1 MPPRGDGIRRRRA
14 GRIAS
19 RAAETDPEVLINRL
33 VLWNIDL
40 TLMDVGRITREAYAE
55 AFRRVTGRPL
65 RQLPQLPGRME
76 SEIFFDALA
85 LNEAVPVA
93 GAAAVGLAGPGGEEL
108 LARFTFELA
117 GPSRP
122 AATCC
127 GSRPANARGRRGGR
141 QSGCR
146 ARGGAAVLTG
156 TIKPNAIEK
165 LRAFGLE
172 QFFDMEIGGYGS
184 QVYPK
189 GAQLMMTRSRAAE
202 KYGTRFDE
210 HSTVYIAD
218 SSRDVAAAS
227 TGGARCLAV
236 ATGRSSV
243 GELRKAGADVVFD
256 DLSDTAAVVHAVD
269 RLTLA
274 AAGEPPGPGRH
285 KVAACPSR
293 PPLRRRGGSPA
304 GPAED
309 DRP

>member
-1 MPPRGDGIRRRRA
+1 MRRRRA

-19 RAAETDPEVLINRL
+19 RAAETPEVLINRL

-40 TLMDVGRITREAYAE
+40 TLVDVGRVTREAYAE
-55 AFRRVTGRPL
+55 AFRRVTGRPM
-65 RQLPQLPGRME
+65 RQLPELPGRME

-85 LNEAVPVA
+85 LNEAVPAA
-93 GAAAVGLAGPGGEEL
+93 GVPGPAGPGGEEL

-117 GPSRP
+117 GTF
-122 AATCC
+122 AA
-127 GSRPANARGRRGGR
+127 RRGLLREQGR
-141 QSGCR
+141 LLP
-146 ARGGAAVLTG
+146 GAAEAVAEVGAGPGVVQTVLTG

-172 QFFDMEIGGYGS
+172 QFFDVEIGGYGS

-189 GAQLMMTRSRAAE
+189 GAQLMMTRSRAAD

-218 SSRDVAAAS
+218 SSRDAAAAR

-256 DLSDTAAVVHAVD
+256 DLSDTASVVHAVD
-269 RLTLA
+269 QLTLA
-274 AAGEPPGPGRH
+274 AAG
-285 KVAACPSR
+285 
-293 PPLRRRGGSPA
+293 
-304 GPAED
+304 
-309 DRP
+309 

>member
-1 MPPRGDGIRRRRA
+1 MASAVGGRDG
-14 GRIAS
+14 S
-19 RAAETDPEVLINRL
+19 RPERLRPTPGALINRL
-33 VLWNIDL
+33 GLWNIDL
-40 TLMDVGRITREAYAE
+40 TLMDLRRSTPGAYAE
-55 AFRRVTGRPL
+55 ASAGACRRVTGRPL
-65 RQLPQLPGRME
+65 GQLPQLPGRME

-93 GAAAVGLAGPGGEEL
+93 GAVGGPAGPGGEEL
-108 LARFTFELA
+108 LARFTFEPGGAFAARRDLLREQGRLLPGAAEAVAEVGA
-117 GPSRP
+117 GPGVVQ
-122 AATCC
+122 T
-127 GSRPANARGRRGGR
+127 
-141 QSGCR
+141 
-146 ARGGAAVLTG
+146 VLTG

-236 ATGRSSV
+236 
-243 GELRKAGADVVFD
+243 
-256 DLSDTAAVVHAVD
+256 
-269 RLTLA
+269 
-274 AAGEPPGPGRH
+274 
-285 KVAACPSR
+285 
-293 PPLRRRGGSPA
+293 
-304 GPAED
+304 
-309 DRP
+309 

>member
-1 MPPRGDGIRRRRA
+1 
-14 GRIAS
+14 
-19 RAAETDPEVLINRL
+19 
-33 VLWNIDL
+33 
-40 TLMDVGRITREAYAE
+40 MDVGRITREAYAE
-55 AFRRVTGRPL
+55 AIRRVTGRPL

-93 GAAAVGLAGPGGEEL
+93 GPRRSGKPVRVVRNCWPGS
-108 LARFTFELA
+108 RSSWP

-127 GSRPANARGRRGGR
+127 GSGRLMP
-141 QSGCR
+141 
-146 ARGGAAVLTG
+146 GAAEAVAEVGAGPGVVQTVLTG

-274 AAGEPPGPGRH
+274 AAGQLPGPGRH

-293 PPLRRRGGSPA
+293 PPLRRRRRES
-304 GPAED
+304 
-309 DRP
+309 RRSR

>member
-1 MPPRGDGIRRRRA
+1 MTSAVGGRDG
-14 GRIAS
+14 S
-19 RAAETDPEVLINRL
+19 RPERLRPIPEVLINRL

-85 LNEAVPVA
+85 LNEAVPMA
-93 GAAAVGLAGPGGEEL
+93 GAAVGPAGPGGEEL

-117 GPSRP
+117 GAF
-122 AATCC
+122 AA
-127 GSRPANARGRRGGR
+127 RRDLLREQGRLLP
-141 QSGCR
+141 
-146 ARGGAAVLTG
+146 GAAEAVAEMAARHGVVQTVLTG

-172 QFFDMEIGGYGS
+172 QFFDLEIGGYGS

-189 GAQLMMTRSRAAE
+189 GAQLMMTRSRAAD

-218 SSRDVAAAS
+218 SSRDVAAA
-227 TGGARCLAV
+227 GAWPWR
-236 ATGRSSV
+236 
-243 GELRKAGADVVFD
+243 
-256 DLSDTAAVVHAVD
+256 
-269 RLTLA
+269 
-274 AAGEPPGPGRH
+274 
-285 KVAACPSR
+285 
-293 PPLRRRGGSPA
+293 PA
-304 GPAED
+304 GPAWASCG
-309 DRP
+309 RPGLTWSSTTSRTPPRSCTRWTG

>member
-1 MPPRGDGIRRRRA
+1 
-14 GRIAS
+14 
-19 RAAETDPEVLINRL
+19 
-33 VLWNIDL
+33 
-40 TLMDVGRITREAYAE
+40 MDVGRVTREAYAE
-55 AFRRVTGRPL
+55 AFRRVTGRPM

-85 LNEAVPVA
+85 LNEAVPAPAA
-93 GAAAVGLAGPGGEEL
+93 GSPGAGGEEL

-117 GPSRP
+117 GTF
-122 AATCC
+122 AA
-127 GSRPANARGRRGGR
+127 RRDLLHEQGRLLP
-141 QSGCR
+141 
-146 ARGGAAVLTG
+146 GAAEAVAGMASRHGVVQTVLTG

-172 QFFDMEIGGYGS
+172 QYFDLEIGGYGS

-189 GAQLMMTRSRAAE
+189 GAQLMMTRSRAAD

-210 HSTVYIAD
+210 RSTVYIAD
-218 SSRDVAAAS
+218 SSRDVAAAR

-236 ATGRSSV
+236 ASGRSTV

-274 AAGEPPGPGRH
+274 AAG
-285 KVAACPSR
+285 
-293 PPLRRRGGSPA
+293 
-304 GPAED
+304 
-309 DRP
+309 

>member
-1 MPPRGDGIRRRRA
+1 MPAARGMP
-14 GRIAS
+14 
-19 RAAETDPEVLINRL
+19 TPEVLISRL

-40 TLMDVGRITREAYAE
+40 TLIDVDRITREAYAE
-55 AFRRVTGRPL
+55 AFRRVTGRPMV
-65 RQLPQLPGRME
+65 QLPQLPGRME
-76 SEIFFDALA
+76 SEIFFEALA
-85 LNEAVPVA
+85 LNEAVTS
-93 GAAAVGLAGPGGEEL
+93 GLPSPATAGGEEL
-108 LARFTFELA
+108 LARFSFELA
-117 GPSRP
+117 KSF
-122 AATCC
+122 AARR
-127 GSRPANARGRRGGR
+127 SQLRGQGR
-141 QSGCR
+141 LLP
-146 ARGGAAVLTG
+146 GAAEAVAEVAARPGVVQTVLTG
-156 TIKPNAIEK
+156 TIKPNAVEK

-172 QFFDMEIGGYGS
+172 EFFDLEIGGYGS

-274 AAGEPPGPGRH
+274 AAG
-285 KVAACPSR
+285 
-293 PPLRRRGGSPA
+293 
-304 GPAED
+304 
-309 DRP
+309 

>member
-1 MPPRGDGIRRRRA
+1 M
-14 GRIAS
+14 
-19 RAAETDPEVLINRL
+19 
-33 VLWNIDL
+33 
-40 TLMDVGRITREAYAE
+40 
-55 AFRRVTGRPL
+55 

-93 GAAAVGLAGPGGEEL
+93 GTVAGGAGGEEL

-117 GPSRP
+117 GSF
-122 AATCC
+122 AARR
-127 GSRPANARGRRGGR
+127 SLLREQGRLLP
-141 QSGCR
+141 
-146 ARGGAAVLTG
+146 GAAEAVAEVGAGPGVVQTVLTG

-189 GAQLMMTRSRAAE
+189 GAQLMMTRSRAAD

-210 HSTVYIAD
+210 HTTVYIAD
-218 SSRDVAAAS
+218 SSRDVAAAR

-236 ATGRSSV
+236 ATGRDSV
-243 GELRKAGADVVFD
+243 GELRKAGADAVFG

-274 AAGEPPGPGRH
+274 AAG
-285 KVAACPSR
+285 
-293 PPLRRRGGSPA
+293 
-304 GPAED
+304 
-309 DRP
+309 